1 MLSYSEAVID
11 HFERP
16 RNVGADDD
24 CERSLVGRAG
34 SKGAGLLIEFCLH
47 VREGLI
53 ERAHFRAWGC
63 PHTIATASWLTE
75 ALRGQSLASAQQLD
89 LGTVAGELGLPPEK
103 WHCVLTA
110 EDALRACGGG
120 SR

>member
-1 MLSYSEAVID
+1 MLSYSDAVID

-16 RNVGADDD
+16 RNVVTDGTCA
-24 CERSLVGRAG
+24 RSVVGRAG
-34 SKGAGLLIEFCLH
+34 SKGAGSLIEFCLQ

-75 ALRGQSLASAQQLD
+75 ALPGQPLASAHRLD
-89 LGTVAGELGLPPEK
+89 LNEVAGELGLPPEK

-110 EDALRACGGG
+110 EDALRAA
-120 SR
+120 SAEPA